1 MTAPLLFQPLFMERV
16 WGGQKLL
23 SAFGKPLD
31 QTAVIGESW
40 EIVDRPQAQSI
51 VVSGPLAGT
60 SLHDL
65 WSGGQRRALFGSRA
79 RAWGERF
86 PLLLKLLDCSQTL
99 SVQVHPPAG
108 IAPMLG
114 GEPKT
119 EMWVIADAAA
129 DAHLLVGLGAGV
141 DRAAFELQ
149 LRAGGDVSALLHRI
163 DVSAGD
169 AMFLPSGRIHA
180 IGAGNLIV
188 EIQQNSDTTYRV
200 YDFNR
205 PGLDGNPREL
215 HIDESL
221 ASIDFEDHEPSLI
234 DPDGELLIECEAFRV
249 ERWFLKEA
257 ISRHAAPDGEFA
269 IVCCLSGC
277 VRCAGVELGPGH
289 FALVCADT
297 PQAVI
302 AAEGGNA
309 VALQITLPSRSP

>member
-16 WGGQKLL
+16 WGGQGLR

-31 QTAVIGESW
+31 QAAVIGESW

-51 VVSGPLAGT
+51 VASGPLAGT

-65 WSGGQRRALFGSRA
+65 WSGCQRQALFGSRA
-79 RAWGERF
+79 QAWGERF
-86 PLLLKLLDCSQTL
+86 PLLLKLLDCTQTL
-99 SVQVHPPAG
+99 SVQVHPPAR

-129 DAHLLVGLGAGV
+129 QAHLLAGLRAGV
-141 DRAAFELQ
+141 DRVAFERQ

-169 AMFLPSGRIHA
+169 VMFLPSGRIHA
-180 IGAGNLIV
+180 IGAGNLVV

-234 DPDGELLIECEAFRV
+234 DPDGELLVECEAFRV
-249 ERWFLKEA
+249 ERWFLKDA
-257 ISRHAAPDGEFA
+257 TSRHAAPAGEFA

-277 VRCAGVELGPGH
+277 VRCGGVELGPGH

-297 PQAVI
+297 PQAVL
-302 AAEGGNA
+302 AAEGSNA